1 MELVIQG
8 IGGGIVGLALIRI
21 LLLLLALWR
30 QAGYGKRHSR
40 LGFEGFRRQRVK
52 AAKSPH
58 LDHERAESIVAETP
72 SGIEVVFARSG
83 RACAW
88 DPSVNSLL
96 EFAEENNIY
105 VAHDCGTG
113 SCGMCRT
120 PIKSGAVTCTKGI
133 ESQPGVDSCLLCVSL
148 PTGNLILDA

>member
-8 IGGGIVGLALIRI
+8 IGGSMVGAALIRI
-21 LLLLLALWR
+21 SLLLLALWR
-30 QAGYGKRHSR
+30 QAGYKRRQGRHS
-40 LGFEGFRRQRVK
+40 LEVFRRRMQ
-52 AAKSPH
+52 AATSPC
-58 LDHERAESIVAETP
+58 LEHERAEFTVPETP

-83 RACAW
+83 RTCAW

-113 SCGMCRT
+113 TCGMCRT
-120 PIKSGAVTCTKGI
+120 PIKSGVVTGTKGI
-133 ESQPGVDSCLLCVSL
+133 ESKPEVDSCLLCVSI

>member
-8 IGGGIVGLALIRI
+8 IGGGIVGAALIRI
-21 LLLLLALWR
+21 SLLFLALWR
-30 QAGYGKRHSR
+30 KIGYKKRQGLHTS
-40 LGFEGFRRQRVK
+40 EVFRRRIQ
-52 AAKSPH
+52 AAKLAH
-58 LDHERAESIVAETP
+58 RGNERAESAVTETP
-72 SGIEVVFARSG
+72 SGIEVVFAKSG
-83 RACAW
+83 RTCVW

-105 VAHDCGTG
+105 LASDCGAG

-120 PIKSGAVTCTKGI
+120 PIKSGAVTCTTRT
-133 ESQPGVDSCLLCVSL
+133 EAQPIVDSCLLCVSV

>member
-8 IGGGIVGLALIRI
+8 IGGGMVGAALIRI
-21 LLLLLALWR
+21 PLLLMALWR
-30 QAGYGKRHSR
+30 QAGYRKRQRR
-40 LGFEGFRRQRVK
+40 LALEGFRRRMQ
-52 AAKSPH
+52 AAKPPH
-58 LDHERAESIVAETP
+58 LGRECEGSTVKETP

-83 RACAW
+83 RTCAW

-96 EFAEENNIY
+96 EFAEGNNIY
-105 VAHDCGTG
+105 VASDCGAG

-120 PIKSGAVTCTKGI
+120 PIKSGAVTCAKGI
-133 ESQPGVDSCLLCVSL
+133 ESEPGVGSCLLCVSI

>member
-1 MELVIQG
+1 MELVMQG
-8 IGGGIVGLALIRI
+8 IGGSMVGAALIRI
-21 LLLLLALWR
+21 SLLLLALWR
-30 QAGYGKRHSR
+30 QVGYEKRQGRHS
-40 LGFEGFRRQRVK
+40 LEVFRRRIQ
-52 AAKSPH
+52 AAKPPRFG
-58 LDHERAESIVAETP
+58 HERVESTVPETP
-72 SGIEVVFARSG
+72 SGIQVVFARSG
-83 RACAW
+83 RMCAW

-120 PIKSGAVTCTKGI
+120 PIKSGAVTGTKRI
-133 ESQPGVDSCLLCVSL
+133 ESKPEVDSCLLCVSI